1 MGPSI
6 GAFAQQQNAGR
17 MPALHCLLLAA
28 RSPQAYTLRPRRPSP
43 AAASHSRFCTRRT
56 SSSSRRFLMSRR
68 HLGSLLIL
76 ATLLMLTF
84 GCGRHDSDEKY
95 VLVSDNVQLPYWQEA
110 KAGFMHG
117 SDQLRVQAK
126 FVGPDTYD
134 PKAEL
139 KAFQDAVA
147 QKPSGILISVADP
160 AVLTF
165 DIDKAIA
172 SGIPVITID
181 ADAPVSKRLLF
192 VGTNNY
198 QAGLL
203 GGKRLAE
210 ELKDKGNVVFFPMP
224 SQANLAERLRGYRE
238 ALSRFPDI
246 HVVRVVNI
254 AGDPRVA
261 FDTTDQILGNDGSKT
276 NAFVCLEAQGAN
288 EVAAV
293 LNNRHVTDKVVMAFD
308 TDAATLDWIDKGMIA
323 ATIAQKPYTMSLV
336 GLHVLDDLDHN
347 KLPRLDADW
356 ANDPFA
362 PIPAFVDTGTALIDK
377 KNLQTFRDAA
387 KKAGK

>member
-1 MGPSI
+1 
-6 GAFAQQQNAGR
+6 
-17 MPALHCLLLAA
+17 
-28 RSPQAYTLRPRRPSP
+28 
-43 AAASHSRFCTRRT
+43 
-56 SSSSRRFLMSRR
+56 MSRR
-68 HLGSLLIL
+68 RHIRSLLIFVAFL
-76 ATLLMLTF
+76 IPTF

-95 VLVSDNVQLPYWQEA
+95 FLVASNVQVPYWQEA
-110 KAGFMHG
+110 KAGFMQA
-117 SDQLRVQAK
+117 SDQLKVQAK

-139 KAFQDAVA
+139 KAFQEAVQ

-160 AVLTF
+160 AVLMY

-172 SGIPVITID
+172 AGVPVITID

-198 QAGLL
+198 QAGLM

-210 ELKDKGNVVFFPMP
+210 ELKDKGNVVFFTMP
-224 SQANLAERLRGYRE
+224 GQTNLAERLRGYRE
-238 ALSRFPDI
+238 ALGRFPDI
-246 HVVRVVNI
+246 HVVRVVDI

-261 FDTTDQILGNDGSKT
+261 FDTTDQILGKERDKV
-276 NAFVCLEAQGAN
+276 NAFVCLEAQAGR
-288 EVAAV
+288 EVASV
-293 LNNRHVTDKVVMAFD
+293 LNNRNVHDKVVMATD
-308 TDAATLDWIDKGMIA
+308 TDADTLDWIEKGMIA
-323 ATIAQKPYTMSLV
+323 ATIAQKPYTMSMV
-336 GLHVLDDLDHN
+336 GLHILDDLYHN

-356 ANDPFA
+356 SKDSFA

-377 KNLQTFRDAA
+377 SNLQAFRESA